1 MFLHQNEINNY
12 LMPVDTFFVSSIFE
26 KDQYKKLGYTANKLK
41 VSGWPYQHKGSNKKS
56 IKGFLLIF
64 TGSELINPLSKY
76 SLKKIIYI
84 IDIILNSKKI
94 NKVDIK
100 FHPNEDKKI
109 LTKTKKIFGKKV
121 RILENIELNK
131 IINDYEFI
139 ISDSHTQA
147 LLQIINLKKKLIIFD
162 YNNKNLKKYIDN
174 EIFFKTTKKLN
185 NILGN
190 EIDYKTV
197 FTKINKKILNIK
209 PEQSKKNIINY
220 IRKENFN
227 SFKSYKQILDIN
239 LWYLL
244 IIGEY
249 IKLFKDSDLDKEFDN
264 FKVKINNFK
273 YYENFLNKTDTR
285 VTKNI
290 VIYFRIKYLIKYSIK
305 IKIRDINII
314 NSADFNYFKFYI
326 ISDIFKLIF
335 KLLFTINTKKSKKLC
350 YKFLQLYSGIS
361 LNYKFKILIFLI
373 KVLLKFKK

>member
-1 MFLHQNEINNY
+1 M
-12 LMPVDTFFVSSIFE
+12 
-26 KDQYKKLGYTANKLK
+26 
-41 VSGWPYQHKGSNKKS
+41 
-56 IKGFLLIF
+56 
-64 TGSELINPLSKY
+64 
-76 SLKKIIYI
+76 
-84 IDIILNSKKI
+84 
-94 NKVDIK
+94 
-100 FHPNEDKKI
+100 
-109 LTKTKKIFGKKV
+109 
-121 RILENIELNK
+121 
-131 IINDYEFI
+131 
-139 ISDSHTQA
+139 
-147 LLQIINLKKKLIIFD
+147 QIINLKKKLIIFD

-185 NILGN
+185 YILGN

-220 IRKENFN
+220 IRKENLK

-290 VIYFRIKYLIKYSIK
+290 VIYFRIKYLIKYSKKK
-305 IKIRDINII
+305 IKR
-314 NSADFNYFKFYI
+314 Y
-326 ISDIFKLIF
+326 
-335 KLLFTINTKKSKKLC
+335 
-350 YKFLQLYSGIS
+350 
-361 LNYKFKILIFLI
+361 
-373 KVLLKFKK
+373 